1 MIAPDEQ
8 RIGLELLRLWRG
20 NWRRRELSFVGGSMA
35 PLTDR
40 ALGLVISLGD
50 SEPRIGDVILARQR
64 GQLIAHRAVRCLGKE
79 NRRWITQGDSCLT
92 PDPEPTPTG
101 EILARVVGIV
111 EKEGIRSLVGP
122 FWTLTGRWAAWQT
135 HFMGRLTA
143 SPGRHAG
150 GEARLTGLQRAA
162 LALHRRVLRVIF
174 QMTALLE
181 GGRICL
187 CEWQVHAFQ
196 SPLWRLLSGSRSDP
210 LPSGDLV
217 EQALRQAEAY
227 GMSLLV
233 LRRVQHL
240 GRLPHVFTSQ
250 DLPRR
255 EAAAALMLIR
265 RRPRLEETIRT
276 LRRLS
281 IPHMAMK
288 GLAQSLTLYRG
299 DASREMH
306 DVDLLVPAPREEEAR
321 QAIQSLGFHVA
332 SGPEDPD
339 FPRHHHQAPQVDPL
353 SGLVVEIHR
362 EVAPERVSRKSL
374 AEGFWRRADSVEFA
388 GGQLSVPS
396 REDRLLHLCVHL
408 RLHRYL
414 GCLRDV
420 LEVATLTE
428 EDSIPWDWGRVMRV
442 AAEAEC
448 LSTLYTGLRLAV
460 LAFGAPVPEEYLE
473 HLSRQLPRCAFRELR
488 IRILARRLTGP
499 IPEKRGRGVSVA
511 RWLCLKLA
519 PP

>member
-1 MIAPDEQ
+1 
-8 RIGLELLRLWRG
+8 
-20 NWRRRELSFVGGSMA
+20 
-35 PLTDR
+35 
-40 ALGLVISLGD
+40 
-50 SEPRIGDVILARQR
+50 
-64 GQLIAHRAVRCLGKE
+64 
-79 NRRWITQGDSCLT
+79 
-92 PDPEPTPTG
+92 
-101 EILARVVGIV
+101 
-111 EKEGIRSLVGP
+111 
-122 FWTLTGRWAAWQT
+122 
-135 HFMGRLTA
+135 
-143 SPGRHAG
+143 
-150 GEARLTGLQRAA
+150 
-162 LALHRRVLRVIF
+162 
-174 QMTALLE
+174 
-181 GGRICL
+181 
-187 CEWQVHAFQ
+187 
-196 SPLWRLLSGSRSDP
+196 
-210 LPSGDLV
+210 
-217 EQALRQAEAY
+217 
-227 GMSLLV
+227 
-233 LRRVQHL
+233 
-240 GRLPHVFTSQ
+240 
-250 DLPRR
+250 
-255 EAAAALMLIR
+255 MLIR